1 MPLGNV
7 EVYLGENDQ
16 QSGGMDKGTNTR
28 ENHSRLGEVQVIWY
42 EEEIVSEKG
51 ER

>member
-1 MPLGNV
+1 MPFGNV

-16 QSGGMDKGTNTR
+16 QSGGMDKGTNR
-28 ENHSRLGEVQVIWY
+28 ENQSRLGEMQVIWY
-42 EEEIVSEKG
+42 EEEIGSEKG

>member
-1 MPLGNV
+1 MPLRNV

-28 ENHSRLGEVQVIWY
+28 ENHRLGKCKKFDI
-42 EEEIVSEKG
+42 K
-51 ER
+51 RL

>member
-1 MPLGNV
+1 MPFGNV

-28 ENHSRLGEVQVIWY
+28 ENQSRLGEMQVIWY
-42 EEEIVSEKG
+42 EEIVSEKG